1 MRDKN
6 TKVNGGDIYM
16 SDGYADLANGIVMQ
30 AVKDY
35 RWALK
40 TLKSEPKDKQANKM
54 KRDVER
60 FFKSKWFKSLTSISP
75 KLIIEH
81 VISEVSA

>member
-1 MRDKN
+1 
-6 TKVNGGDIYM
+6 M
-16 SDGYADLANGIVMQ
+16 SDGYSDLANEIIVQ

-35 RWALK
+35 RKSLK
-40 TLKSEPKDKQANKM
+40 TLKSDPSNQQANKM

-60 FFKSKWFKSLTSISP
+60 FFKSEWFKSLTSISP
-75 KLIIEH
+75 KLIMER